1 MTELDK
7 ILLTSAFTIIGGCLV
22 FVVQRFLLDPLNEQS
37 RVLGRITFAMHYYGR
52 EYNSPV
58 NPNHADQAN
67 QQRYWG
73 VADRLRELGSSLAE
87 TSQSIRFYWFWLILG
102 MTPRRKRI
110 DEAIGLLTRMSN
122 SMFAFD
128 SATRTEQIRQN
139 WADADAVTKSLGLRR
154 WGK

>member
-7 ILLTSAFTIIGGCLV
+7 ILLTGGLTIIGGCLV
-22 FVVQRFLLDPLNEQS
+22 FVVQRFLLEPLNDQS

-52 EYNSPV
+52 EYNFPI
-58 NPNHADQAN
+58 NPEHADEAS
-67 QQRYWG
+67 QQRYWA

-87 TSQSIRFYWFWLILG
+87 SSRGIRPYWLWLILG

-110 DEAIGLLTRMSN
+110 DEAISLLTRMSN

-128 SATRTEQIRQN
+128 PASRAEQTRQN
-139 WADADAVTKSLGLRR
+139 WADADAVTKLLGLRR

>member
-1 MTELDK
+1 
-7 ILLTSAFTIIGGCLV
+7 
-22 FVVQRFLLDPLNEQS
+22 VVQRFLLEPLNELS

-52 EYNSPV
+52 EYNFPI
-58 NPNHADQAN
+58 NPEHADQAS
-67 QQRYWG
+67 QQRYWA

-87 TSQSIRFYWFWLILG
+87 TSQGIRLYWFWLILR

-128 SATRTEQIRQN
+128 SARQAEQIRQN
-139 WADADAVTKSLGLRR
+139 WADADAIMKLLGLRR

>member
-7 ILLTSAFTIIGGCLV
+7 ILLTSGLTIIGGCV
-22 FVVQRFLLDPLNEQS
+22 IFVVQRFLLDPLNEQS

-52 EYNSPV
+52 EYNFPI
-58 NPNHADQAN
+58 NPKDADQAS
-67 QQRYWG
+67 QQRYWA

-87 TSQSIRFYWFWLILG
+87 TSQGIRFYWLWLVLG

-128 SATRTEQIRQN
+128 SGSQMEQIRQN
-139 WADADAVTKSLGLRR
+139 WADADSVTKLLGLRR